1 MTCPRPRHL
10 AALVLAVALTAVPAS
25 FALAAG
31 GGGSDSAT
39 NTALPTYASAEAD
52 VNAGRYQQAIKSLK
66 SLVKADP
73 ANADAWNLLGY
84 SSRKLKKYDAAAQ
97 YYQTALKLDP
107 KHLGALEYQGE
118 LFVETGAFDQAK
130 ANLGRLK
137 KLCGNCEQYADLKAV
152 LTAAGQS

>member
-73 ANADAWNLLGY
+73 ANADAYAANADAYKKKIEAAIAPIRARLE
-84 SSRKLKKYDAAAQ
+84 KLSGNRRWLV
-97 YYQTALKLDP
+97 TS
-107 KHLGALEYQGE
+107 E
-118 LFVETGAFDQAK
+118 GAFSYLARDFGLQE
-130 ANLGRLK
+130 LYLWMPQR
-137 KLCGNCEQYADLKAV
+137 
-152 LTAAGQS
+152 